1 MHIFVEMFIRLQLYQ
16 MRRENFDILKSRMI
30 SSSKTET
37 NNIEEINNGHNE
49 MIEQ

>member
-1 MHIFVEMFIRLQLYQ
+1 MFICLRLYK
-16 MRRENFDILKSRMI
+16 MRRENFDILKSRMT
-30 SSSKTET
+30 SSSRTGT